1 MMEGDNGYKLL
12 NPKARLA
19 MYIKNLIAIVIL
31 AAADVVL
38 FFLRADLEMDMAAWY
53 AITAGIAVIVLTLLI
68 WPAVF
73 YKHYRYIVDTEK
85 ADVQRGVLFISRT
98 VVPIERIHQVQVKR
112 GPISNYLGLAD
123 VVITTAGGS
132 ASIQYLDYDVAQSVA
147 DYLNDTVNK
156 IIRDRETE

>member
-1 MMEGDNGYKLL
+1 MEENNGYKLL
-12 NPKARLA
+12 NPKAKLA
-19 MYIKNLIAIVIL
+19 MYIKNVMAIVIL
-31 AAADVVL
+31 AAADAVL
-38 FFLRADLEMDMAAWY
+38 FFFRKDIEMDIAVWY
-53 AITAGIAVIVLTLLI
+53 AITAGVIIISLTLLI

-85 ADVQRGVLFISRT
+85 VDVQRGVLFISRT

-123 VVITTAGGS
+123 VVITTAGGA
-132 ASIQYLDYDVAQSVA
+132 ASIQYLDYDIAQSVA
-147 DYLNDTVNK
+147 DYLKDTVNK

>member
-1 MMEGDNGYKLL
+1 MDEDMGYKFL
-12 NPKARLA
+12 NPKAKLA
-19 MYIKNLIAIVIL
+19 MYFKNMIAIVIL

-38 FFLRADLEMDMAAWY
+38 FFFREDLEMEIAVWY
-53 AITAGIAVIVLTLLI
+53 AITAIIAAIALILLI

-85 ADVQRGVLFISRT
+85 VDVQRGVLFISRT

-123 VVITTAGGS
+123 VIITTAGGA
-132 ASIQYLDYDVAQSVA
+132 ASIQYLDYDIAQSVA

>member
-1 MMEGDNGYKLL
+1 MDEDVGYKFL
-12 NPKARLA
+12 NPKAKLA
-19 MYIKNLIAIVIL
+19 MYFKNVIAIVIL

-38 FFLRADLEMDMAAWY
+38 FFFRKDIEMEITVWY
-53 AITAGIAVIVLTLLI
+53 AITAIIAVIALILLI
-68 WPAVF
+68 WPAIF

-85 ADVQRGVLFISRT
+85 VDVQRGVLFIKRT

-123 VVITTAGGS
+123 VIITTAGGA

-147 DYLNDTVNK
+147 NYLNDTVNK

>member
-1 MMEGDNGYKLL
+1 MDEDMGYKFL
-12 NPKARLA
+12 NPKAKLA
-19 MYIKNLIAIVIL
+19 MYFKNMIAIVIL
-31 AAADVVL
+31 VAADVVL
-38 FFLRADLEMDMAAWY
+38 FFLREDLEMEIAVWY
-53 AITAGIAVIVLTLLI
+53 AITAIIAAIALILLI
-68 WPAVF
+68 WPAIF

-85 ADVQRGVLFISRT
+85 VDVQRGVLFISRT

-123 VVITTAGGS
+123 VIITTAGGA

-147 DYLNDTVNK
+147 NYLNDTVNK

>member
-1 MMEGDNGYKLL
+1 MEDNGYKLL

-38 FFLRADLEMDMAAWY
+38 FFFRADLEMDMAVWY

>member
-1 MMEGDNGYKLL
+1 MDEDVGYKFL
-12 NPKARLA
+12 NPKAKLA
-19 MYIKNLIAIVIL
+19 MYFKNVIAIIIL

-38 FFLRADLEMDMAAWY
+38 FFFRKDIEMEITVWY
-53 AITAGIAVIVLTLLI
+53 AITAIIAVIALILLI
-68 WPAVF
+68 WPAIF

-85 ADVQRGVLFISRT
+85 VDVQRGVLFIKRT

-123 VVITTAGGS
+123 VIITTAGGA

-147 DYLNDTVNK
+147 NYLNDTVNK

>member
-1 MMEGDNGYKLL
+1 MGYKFL
-12 NPKARLA
+12 NPKAKLA
-19 MYIKNLIAIVIL
+19 MYFKNMIAIVIL

-38 FFLRADLEMDMAAWY
+38 FFFREDLEMEIAVWY
-53 AITAGIAVIVLTLLI
+53 AITAIIAAIALILLI

-85 ADVQRGVLFISRT
+85 VDVQRGVLFISRT

-123 VVITTAGGS
+123 VIITTAGGA
-132 ASIQYLDYDVAQSVA
+132 ASIQYLDYDIAQSVA